1 MRSYI
6 MSRLNELSK
15 ETGRLFG
22 RGKNKLES
30 FKQDE
35 NNQEVIDKLR
45 RVKQLAKTQSER
57 VKVKAS
63 DLKSS
68 FDEGQKEPYP
78 TIDDISK
85 HNKGVIELIDN
96 SVHVLAQEHK
106 AKTTLNDIDI
116 QIFRN
121 RMNDLIDQYKT
132 QEFIE
137 DELRGDDE

>member
-1 MRSYI
+1 

-35 NNQEVIDKLR
+35 NNQEVINKLR
-45 RVKQLAKTQSER
+45 KVKQVAKTQSER

-68 FDEGQKEPYP
+68 FDEGQKEPYSK
-78 TIDDISK
+78 IDDISK
-85 HNKGVIELIDN
+85 HNEDVIELLYS
-96 SVHVLAQEHK
+96 SVRAMEQKHK
-106 AKTTLNDIDI
+106 AITTINKMDI
-116 QIFRN
+116 QILRN
-121 RMNDLIDQYKT
+121 HINNLIDQYKT
-132 QEFIE
+132 QEVVE
-137 DELRGDDE
+137 DELRGEDE

>member
-1 MRSYI
+1 

-22 RGKNKLES
+22 RGKHKLET

-35 NNQEVIDKLR
+35 NNQEVINKLR
-45 RVKQLAKTQSER
+45 KAKQLAKTQSER

-68 FDEGQKEPYP
+68 FDEGQKEPYS

-85 HNKGVIELIDN
+85 HNKGVIELLSS
-96 SVHVLAQEHK
+96 SVRAMGQEHK
-106 AKTTLNDIDI
+106 VKGTLNDKDI

-121 RMNDLIDQYKT
+121 HMNDLIDQYKT
-132 QEFIE
+132 QEVIE
-137 DELRGDDE
+137 NESRGENE

>member
-1 MRSYI
+1 

-35 NNQEVIDKLR
+35 NNQEVINKLR
-45 RVKQLAKTQSER
+45 KVKQVAKTQSER

-85 HNKGVIELIDN
+85 HNKGVIELLGN
-96 SVHVLAQEHK
+96 SVHRMAQEHK
-106 AKTTLNDIDI
+106 SKGILNDMDI

-121 RMNDLIDQYKT
+121 HINDLIDQYKT
-132 QEFIE
+132 QEVVE
-137 DELRGDDE
+137 DELGGDNE

>member
-1 MRSYI
+1 

-35 NNQEVIDKLR
+35 NNQEVINKLR
-45 RVKQLAKTQSER
+45 KVKQVAKTQSER

-68 FDEGQKEPYP
+68 FDEGQKEPYSK
-78 TIDDISK
+78 IDDISK
-85 HNKGVIELIDN
+85 HNKGVIELLGN
-96 SVHVLAQEHK
+96 SVHVTAQEHK
-106 AKTTLNDIDI
+106 AKSILNDMDI

-121 RMNDLIDQYKT
+121 HMNDLIDQYRT
-132 QEFIE
+132 QEDIE
-137 DELRGDDE
+137 NELRGENE

>member
-1 MRSYI
+1 

-22 RGKNKLES
+22 RGKNKLET

-35 NNQEVIDKLR
+35 NNQEVINKLR
-45 RVKQLAKTQSER
+45 KAKQLAKTQSER

-68 FDEGQKEPYP
+68 FDEGQKEPYS

-85 HNKGVIELIDN
+85 HNRGMIELLDG
-96 SVHVLAQEHK
+96 SVRAMKQEHK
-106 AKTTLNDIDI
+106 AKGTLNDKDI

-121 RMNDLIDQYKT
+121 HMNDLIDLYKT
-132 QEFIE
+132 QEVIE
-137 DELRGDDE
+137 NELRGENE

>member
-1 MRSYI
+1 

-22 RGKNKLES
+22 RGKNKLET

-35 NNQEVIDKLR
+35 NNQDVINKLR
-45 RVKQLAKTQSER
+45 KAKHLAKTQSER

-68 FDEGQKEPYP
+68 FDEGQKEPYS
-78 TIDDISK
+78 TIDDISE
-85 HNKGVIELIDN
+85 HNKGVIELLDS
-96 SVHVLAQEHK
+96 SVRAMAREHK
-106 AKTTLNDIDI
+106 AKTTLNEVDI

-121 RMNDLIDQYKT
+121 HMNVLIDQYKT
-132 QEFIE
+132 QDVVEN
-137 DELRGDDE
+137 ELRGDNE

>member
-1 MRSYI
+1 

-22 RGKNKLES
+22 RGKNKIES

-45 RVKQLAKTQSER
+45 KVKQLAKAQSEK

-68 FDEGQKEPYP
+68 FDEGQKEPYS

-85 HNKGVIELIDN
+85 HNKGVIELLGN
-96 SVHVLAQEHK
+96 SVHVTAQEHK
-106 AKTTLNDIDI
+106 SKGILNDMDI

-121 RMNDLIDQYKT
+121 HMNDLIDQYKT
-132 QEFIE
+132 QELLE
-137 DELRGDDE
+137 NELRGDDE

>member
-1 MRSYI
+1 

-35 NNQEVIDKLR
+35 NNQEVINKLR
-45 RVKQLAKTQSER
+45 KVKQVAKTQSER

-68 FDEGQKEPYP
+68 FDEGQKEPYS

-85 HNKGVIELIDN
+85 HNKGVIELLGN
-96 SVHVLAQEHK
+96 SVYRMAQEHK
-106 AKTTLNDIDI
+106 SKGILNDMDI

-121 RMNDLIDQYKT
+121 HINDLIDQYKT
-132 QEFIE
+132 QEFLE

>member
-1 MRSYI
+1 

-22 RGKNKLES
+22 RGKNKLET

-35 NNQEVIDKLR
+35 NNQEVINKLR
-45 RVKQLAKTQSER
+45 KAKHLAKTQSER

-78 TIDDISK
+78 TIDDISE
-85 HNKGVIELIDN
+85 HNKGVIDLLDN
-96 SVHVLAQEHK
+96 SVQAMARKHK
-106 AKTTLNDIDI
+106 AKTTLDDMDI
-116 QIFRN
+116 QMLRN
-121 RMNDLIDQYKT
+121 HMNDLIDQYKT
-132 QEFIE
+132 QEVIE
-137 DELRGDDE
+137 NELRGDDE